1 LDSNPKQGKVMSAG
15 SSNSLSLTGPA
26 CRALAACG
34 AVESMAF
41 VFAILALVQSRPNAP
56 ALLRDGEF
64 DGQRASTLS
73 VGLEPLSLSPSLSR
87 PLTGPLVESGSCHS
101 VEVGSPPTQAPLPAP
116 PTHATAF
123 GDPTAGRSF
132 LPASAVTV
140 PALDT
145 RALSDPRSRPLPFV
159 SSPFAHAVAAIHVFP
174 LLAVKPLRRPSRPQL
189 LFNVLTR
196 VLGTSWW
203 ATVAPAAAANP
214 RNPRR

>member
-1 LDSNPKQGKVMSAG
+1 MSTG

-87 PLTGPLVESGSCHS
+87 PLTGPLVESGSYHS
-101 VEVGSPPTQAPLPAP
+101 VEVGSPPTQPLPAP
-116 PTHATAF
+116 PTDATAF
-123 GDPTAGRSF
+123 GDPTTGRSF

-145 RALSDPRSRPLPFV
+145 RALSDPRSLRQLAICTCRRR
-159 SSPFAHAVAAIHVFP
+159 SRLSPVW
-174 LLAVKPLRRPSRPQL
+174 R
-189 LFNVLTR
+189 
-196 VLGTSWW
+196 
-203 ATVAPAAAANP
+203 
-214 RNPRR
+214 